1 MSYVGGETMNKK
13 LLLGIGA
20 VAIMATSAAEIYAKA
35 NKGLTTRA
43 AGAERTIMFEYSK
56 NTDFKDS
63 SMTSSQTELGYD
75 VDCLFYA
82 NQSETYSF
90 GAKDEVFE
98 EERWFV
104 SKDYDTPTVS
114 GGSQIC
120 IYVKGAVNVEINADM
135 GGYLVYAFDDE
146 YNPILCGTTC
156 EATDSISLSVDE
168 GHTIY
173 GVQIEL
179 PWTNGQSHFITSM
192 TITYNVA
199 DCLSI
204 TNI

>member
-1 MSYVGGETMNKK
+1 MNKK

-20 VAIMATSAAEIYAKA
+20 AAIIATSAAGIYAKA
-35 NKGLTTRA
+35 NKGLITRA
-43 AGAERTIMFEYSK
+43 AGTERTIMFEYSK

-63 SMTSSQTELGYD
+63 NMTSSQTELGYD

-90 GAKDEVFE
+90 GVKDEVF

-104 SKDYDTPTVS
+104 SKDYDTPTF
-114 GGSQIC
+114 GTGSKFC
-120 IYVKGAVNVEINADM
+120 IYVKGAVKVEINADM
-135 GGYLVYAFDDE
+135 GGYSVYAIDDE
-146 YNPILCGTTC
+146 YTPKLCGTTC
-156 EATDSISLSVDE
+156 EATDLIFLSVDE
-168 GHTIY
+168 GHTIC

-179 PWTNGQSHFITSM
+179 PMTNGQSHFITSM

-204 TNI
+204 TNV

>member
-1 MSYVGGETMNKK
+1 MNKK

-20 VAIMATSAAEIYAKA
+20 VAIMATSTAGIYAKA
-35 NKGLTTRA
+35 NKGLITRST
-43 AGAERTIMFEYSK
+43 GTERTIMFEYSK

-63 SMTSSQTELGYD
+63 TVTSSQTELGYD
-75 VDCLFYA
+75 VECLFYA

-104 SKDYDTPTVS
+104 SKDYDTPRIY
-114 GGSQIC
+114 GGSEFC
-120 IYVKGAVNVEINADM
+120 IYVKGAVKVEINADM
-135 GGYLVYAFDDE
+135 GGYLVYAIDDE
-146 YNPILCGTTC
+146 CYPILCGTTC
-156 EATDSISLSVDE
+156 ESNDLISLSVDE

-192 TITYNVA
+192 IITYNVA

-204 TNI
+204 TNA

>member
-1 MSYVGGETMNKK
+1 MNKK
-13 LLLGIGA
+13 SLLGIGA
-20 VAIMATSAAEIYAKA
+20 VAVMAISAAGICAKA
-35 NKGLTTRA
+35 NKGLIIGA
-43 AGAERTIMFEYSK
+43 AGTERTIMFEYSK
-56 NTDFKDS
+56 NTDFKDNNV
-63 SMTSSQTELGYD
+63 TSSQTELGYD
-75 VDCLFYA
+75 VDCLFFA

-90 GAKDEVFE
+90 GAKDELE

-146 YNPILCGTTC
+146 YNPILCGTTR
-156 EATDSISLSVDE
+156 ESTDLIFLPVEE
-168 GHTIY
+168 GHTFY

-179 PWTNGQSHFITSM
+179 PMTNGQSHFITSM

-204 TNI
+204 TNV

>member
-1 MSYVGGETMNKK
+1 MNKK
-13 LLLGIGA
+13 LVLGIGA
-20 VAIMATSAAEIYAKA
+20 VAIMATSAVGICAKA
-35 NKGLTTRA
+35 NKDLIIRA
-43 AGAERTIMFEYSK
+43 KGTERTIMFEYSK

-63 SMTSSQTELGYD
+63 NMTSSQTELGYD
-75 VDCLFYA
+75 VDCLFFA

-90 GAKDEVFE
+90 GAKDEAFE

-104 SKDYDTPTVS
+104 SKDYDTPTVA

-146 YNPILCGTTC
+146 YNPKLCGTTC
-156 EATDSISLSVDE
+156 ESSDSISLSVDE
-168 GHTIY
+168 GHSIY

-179 PWTNGQSHFITSM
+179 PWTNGQSHFITSIV
-192 TITYNVA
+192 ITYDVA
-199 DCLSI
+199 ECLSI
-204 TNI
+204 TNA